1 MSAITGEFPAGLQ
14 PYNRT
19 ALFTEKTI
27 PAGLARHH
35 STKAGVWG
43 LIRVIEGRLRYRIL
57 EPPVESILDPEHPGI
72 VQPTQLHE
80 VAALGPVRFFVEFY
94 RDPATARPAD
104 AGHSEDQ
111 AAAQPGDA
119 GHSEDEASAHE

>member
-1 MSAITGEFPAGLQ
+1 MSNRTGEFPAGLQ

-19 ALFTEKTI
+19 PLFTEVTI

-43 LIRVIEGRLRYRIL
+43 LIQVVEGRLRYRII
-57 EPPVESILDPEHPGI
+57 EPPVESILDPSHPGI
-72 VQPTQLHE
+72 VQPTQPHE

-94 RDPATARPAD
+94 RQVAPAQPAD
-104 AGHSEDQ
+104 DGQSAAG
-111 AAAQPGDA
+111 AAA
-119 GHSEDEASAHE
+119 AHG

>member
-1 MSAITGEFPAGLQ
+1 MSGRSGEFPAGLR

-19 ALFTEKTI
+19 PLFTEATI
-27 PAGLARHH
+27 PTGLARHH

-43 LIRVIEGRLRYRIL
+43 LIRVIEGRLRYRII
-57 EPPVESILDPEHPGI
+57 EPPVESILDPTHPGI

-94 RDPATARPAD
+94 REAATAQPAD
-104 AGHSEDQ
+104 AGQSEDQ
-111 AAAQPGDA
+111 AP
-119 GHSEDEASAHE
+119 AHG